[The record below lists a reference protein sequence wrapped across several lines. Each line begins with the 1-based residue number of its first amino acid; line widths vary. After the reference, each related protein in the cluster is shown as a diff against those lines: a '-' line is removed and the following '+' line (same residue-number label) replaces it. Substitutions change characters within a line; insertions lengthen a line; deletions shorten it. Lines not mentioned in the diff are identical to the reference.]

1 MIMFTKLY
9 GVYKVRS
16 KAREQSGSYVL
27 RLLSLVS
34 TNALVSKQR
43 RNYLLIMSLH
53 LIVCTYIAKAQAY
66 HLLQTQISGINFL
79 SKSIESKAFLGNVLL
94 DQEQ

>member
-53 LIVCTYIAKAQAY
+53 MIVHT
-66 HLLQTQISGINFL
+66 LQKLKHIIYSRRKYQ
-79 SKSIESKAFLGNVLL
+79 V
-94 DQEQ
+94 